1 MQKVEQILF
10 STLSRTA
17 SDDIFLQ
24 DVSKKVKKK
33 EINSK
38 KFVGCFKYEVPFK
51 YEWKVNFPIKDLYSD
66 KYKFK
71 IFPAKINLLEPK

>member
-10 STLSRTA
+10 SALSRTA

-24 DVSKKVKKK
+24 DVSKKAKKK

-38 KFVGCFKYEVPFK
+38 KICWMFEVRGSFQVRM
-51 YEWKVNFPIKDLYSD
+51 ES
-66 KYKFK
+66 
-71 IFPAKINLLEPK
+71 